1 MKKMEESKD
10 VGKKI
15 FGQSVQAMNVP
26 ENFFYANSVR
36 VYSGA
41 GDCML
46 EFGRSLPAASPG
58 DTPAAVP
65 VIGLVVPALVAVHL
79 AKQLLMQAA
88 LLAPQMVEMKD
99 IIASELGDINVG
111 TAS

>member
-1 MKKMEESKD
+1 MSEEKKEA
-10 VGKKI
+10 GQKI
-15 FGQSVQAMNVP
+15 FGPSLQVMSVP
-26 ENFFYANSVR
+26 ENFLYANSVR

-46 EFGRSLPAASPG
+46 EFGRSLPPASPG
-58 DTPAAVP
+58 DTPASVP

-79 AKQLLMQAA
+79 AKQLLMQAGVV
-88 LLAPQMVEMKD
+88 APQLVEMKD
-99 IIASELGDINVG
+99 MIISELGEGNVG

>member
-1 MKKMEESKD
+1 MEENKE

-15 FGQSVQAMNVP
+15 FGKSAQAMGVP
-26 ENFFYANSVR
+26 DNFIYANSVR

-46 EFGRSLPAASPG
+46 EFGRSLPPATPG

-79 AKQLLMQAA
+79 AKQLLMQVE
-88 LLAPQMVEMKD
+88 LLAPQMAEMKD
-99 IIASELGDINVG
+99 IIIRELGELNVG